1 MRLALVKGIQDVLD
15 VLDAAHVHVPEPQSR
30 SRSRA
35 VMDTAHVPE
44 PQSRSRFIT
53 LNFTARDL
61 NNKGRKRLRTLEK
74 RLKELVN
81 KKEPRSTDLLKD
93 LTGQIAEA
101 FSKDE
106 WYFRWGAHFCLS
118 NTLAHLHQ
126 ICNNFKDPG
135 VQHYSSELFRETRDK
150 LDGIFTT
157 LPALKP
163 TARSRYRGSNYKAAP
178 VSMSTLMNVYS
189 GCFLGCSLVHMADQ
203 KFRRADQIKKGDKV
217 FTGAGLIDEVECVL
231 KTCYDDDEPQ
241 LLHQINESLV
251 ATAWHPVKNEAD
263 QWTFP
268 AESSSAKAITVYTEG
283 VYTFLLKN
291 RGTILLGD
299 TECAT
304 LAHGLQGEVIEHKFL
319 GTEIVAADL
328 KRFDQFQSGL
338 VEVTQEAFQ
347 RNPDTGRINAI
358 RMK

>member
-163 TARSRYRGSNYKAAP
+163 TARSRYRR
-178 VSMSTLMNVYS
+178 
-189 GCFLGCSLVHMADQ
+189 LVWE
-203 KFRRADQIKKGDKV
+203 I
-217 FTGAGLIDEVECVL
+217 
-231 KTCYDDDEPQ
+231 CY
-241 LLHQINESLV
+241 
-251 ATAWHPVKNEAD
+251 
-263 QWTFP
+263 
-268 AESSSAKAITVYTEG
+268 
-283 VYTFLLKN
+283 
-291 RGTILLGD
+291 
-299 TECAT
+299 
-304 LAHGLQGEVIEHKFL
+304 
-319 GTEIVAADL
+319 
-328 KRFDQFQSGL
+328 
-338 VEVTQEAFQ
+338 
-347 RNPDTGRINAI
+347 
-358 RMK
+358 